1 MNIVKV
7 KIWLTE
13 ETAMKLAKQGI
24 EIKTDLLSE
33 VHYTRG
39 VLSLAGE
46 DTLEEKLLFI
56 RTNASRNLPVMLFD
70 KTGKRVLNEH
80 SKYFAF
86 WFPAK
91 RLEIT
96 SIEESIFEGEA
107 EKKAK
112 FIVFEDD
119 KGNNH
124 KAINYLEIALKKGDM
139 AIIKDSTAKTI
150 FTAKVKDLVDE
161 GKVESRYILVGKDL
175 ETPKEEVKPK
185 EEPKSNVRD
194 DLINALISLV
204 DYLKGGN

>member
-1 MNIVKV
+1 MKVVKV

-13 ETAMKLAKQGI
+13 ENVSKLTKQDI
-24 EIKTDLLSE
+24 EIKVDVLSGI
-33 VHYTRG
+33 HYTRG

-56 RTNASRNLPVMLFD
+56 RTNASRNLPIMLFD
-70 KTGKRVLNEH
+70 RTGKRVLNEH

-96 SIEESIFEGEA
+96 SIEESIFEGET
-107 EKKAK
+107 EKRAK

-119 KGNNH
+119 KGNDH

-161 GKVESRYILVGKDL
+161 GKVESRFILVGKDL
-175 ETPKEEVKPK
+175 ETPKEEIKPT
-185 EEPKSNVRD
+185 EEPKSNIRD
-194 DLINALISLV
+194 ALINALSSLV
-204 DYLKGGN
+204 DLLKGGN